1 MLVAPR
7 QDTTAHYAA
16 QATSH
21 TEKRKK
27 KRKNAKGTAI
37 VEKGKWS
44 TQNKIGEKKILPE
57 GVEIFLSATL

>member
-1 MLVAPR
+1 ML
-7 QDTTAHYAA
+7 TAHCGAK
-16 QATSH
+16 ATH
-21 TEKRKK
+21 THLKKEK

-57 GVEIFLSATL
+57 GVEIFLSATR